1 MPRHTMPRATS
12 SDDAR
17 RRARDG
23 ATRVR
28 RRARRPRGSWRGVAC
43 ACAVVA
49 TATREARGAFGTRCD
64 DDDDDDATTRR
75 KKRKKRKK
83 RKTDASARD
92 QAASRAKWR

>member
-1 MPRHTMPRATS
+1 MPRATS

-75 KKRKKRKK
+75 RD
-83 RKTDASARD
+83 DATEETEETED
-92 QAASRAKWR
+92 

>member
-75 KKRKKRKK
+75 RD
-83 RKTDASARD
+83 DATEETEETED
-92 QAASRAKWR
+92 

>member
-1 MPRHTMPRATS
+1 MS

-23 ATRVR
+23 ATRVSG
-28 RRARRPRGSWRGVAC
+28 RARRPRGSWRGVAC

-64 DDDDDDATTRR
+64 DDDDDDDDATTR
-75 KKRKKRKK
+75 RKKRKK